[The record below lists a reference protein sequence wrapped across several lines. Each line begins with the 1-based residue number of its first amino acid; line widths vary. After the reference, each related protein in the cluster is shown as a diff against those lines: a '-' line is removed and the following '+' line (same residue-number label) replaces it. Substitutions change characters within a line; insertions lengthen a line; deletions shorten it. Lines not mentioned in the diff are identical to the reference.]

1 MYRLI
6 FTAALIALVSA
17 CSVTTRTVDSS
28 ATPRTSSMGAP
39 GYIGSGNWMDNYGGG
54 PN

>member
-6 FTAALIALVSA
+6 FTAALVALVSA
-17 CSVTTRTVDSS
+17 CSVTTVD
-28 ATPRTSSMGAP
+28 RTSTVPLTGTMGAP
-39 GYIGSGNWMDNYGGG
+39 GYIGSGYWMDNYGGG